1 MSYSAS
7 ISRSPIARRTFPVLA
22 VCLHALVLWLLL
34 WNRFVHLEPPSLPPS
49 MEVSLVFAPT
59 PEPPS
64 PADPVVPEPTP
75 EPIPE
80 PPKLPEPVPEP
91 IPEPPKLPEP
101 APVVIP
107 DPVVIPTP
115 VKVPP
120 PPPVVVKPL
129 PPTVKLPDPPK
140 PTPKLPQPTK
150 PIPKPP
156 EPKKSRIS
164 TPEEIRQRNDY
175 RPATARPRPVPV
187 DPNKFKNSLLAAA
200 ESVRVNSS
208 SRTTSPSASPASA
221 AQERDYESAV
231 TAAMRIHWSEDFN
244 ASDLSGPGRAA
255 LVRFVIRA
263 DGSIVSARIVRRSGV
278 AAIDARAARAIQAVR
293 SFPAPKD
300 YGIRAATYDVE
311 FELTAKD

>member
-7 ISRSPIARRTFPVLA
+7 ISRHPIARRTFPAMA
-22 VCLHALVLWLLL
+22 VCLHVAVLWLLVSA
-34 WNRFVHLEPPSLPPS
+34 RFVHLQPPSLPPS
-49 MEVSLVFAPT
+49 VEVSLVFAPAPAPPTPVEPT
-59 PEPPS
+59 PEPP
-64 PADPVVPEPTP
+64 APVEPTP

-80 PPKLPEPVPEP
+80 PKLPD
-91 IPEPPKLPEP
+91 PP
-101 APVVIP
+101 PVVIP

-115 VKVPP
+115 IKVPP
-120 PPPVVVKPL
+120 PKPVVVKPL
-129 PPTVKLPDPPK
+129 PQPVRQPDPP
-140 PTPKLPQPTK
+140 K

-156 EPKKSRIS
+156 EPKKSKINS
-164 TPEEIRQRNDY
+164 AEDIRRRNDF
-175 RPATARPRPVPV
+175 RQPTAARPVPV
-187 DPNKFKNSLLAAA
+187 DPNKLKNSLLAAA
-200 ESVRVNSS
+200 DSVRVP
-208 SRTTSPSASPASA
+208 SRPTSPSTSAASA

-244 ASDLSGPGRAA
+244 AGELNGPGRAA

-278 AAIDARAARAIQAVR
+278 MAIDSRAARAIQAVR

-300 YGIRAATYDVE
+300 YGIRSATYDVE